1 MERTSVHLRL
11 PPELHAQLRTMADE
25 QELSLNSLVIELLA
39 GATGV
44 DLTHV
49 DPDADE
55 WG

>member
-1 MERTSVHLRL
+1 MEPTSLHVRL
-11 PPELHAQLRTMADE
+11 PPELHEHLRAMAE
-25 QELSLNSLVIELLA
+25 EHGLSLNGLVIELLA